1 MPESNLIN
9 SPHFS
14 GIDVLCSMTSENNK
28 LQSKLNSLAPKVSYI
43 LSYLEMF
50 EMRFSKAHTWDIKE
64 IFIYFVQFYC
74 LNILCFEVILNPTSS
89 HSFDI
94 SNLSEP
100 KFSGIMQLRVGDQ
113 DRPLGPEESSEPQP
127 PHAHRSLL
135 RQSARRNQSGRGPSL
150 PSFKNEKKTTN
161 ILIFRVKIVSS
172 FSKMHF
178 LLMTCLKFLESSK
191 STFFFSN
198 TTIYPKTLN
207 FPRSQLSEAYF

>member
-1 MPESNLIN
+1 
-9 SPHFS
+9 
-14 GIDVLCSMTSENNK
+14 MTSENNK

-100 KFSGIMQLRVGDQ
+100 QFPGIMQFRVGDQ

-150 PSFKNEKKTTN
+150 PSVIKMEKSKY
-161 ILIFRVKIVSS
+161 LEIFRVKIVSS

-178 LLMTCLKFLESSK
+178 LLMTFLKFLKFE
-191 STFFFSN
+191 
-198 TTIYPKTLN
+198 
-207 FPRSQLSEAYF
+207 EYFLLFQYYYLP